1 MHVSGSAAGDGLLGP
16 DSPWFLAVL
25 GVVWAVDAVLF
36 GLWGVTVWRE
46 RRQAGDTRAARRRA
60 TRGPRNV
67 PTGRAVL
74 SAVSV
79 QEITQRLDRERRER
93 LVMAWR
99 PPRRVAVIRRVAPS
113 AEAGPDT
120 APFTPLG
127 LSDDDR

>member
-1 MHVSGSAAGDGLLGP
+1 MSGSAAGDGLLGP
-16 DSPWFLAVL
+16 DSPWFLAAL

-46 RRQAGDTRAARRRA
+46 RRQANGARAMPWRGTRR
-60 TRGPRNV
+60 PRHA
-67 PTGRAVL
+67 PIGRAVL

-79 QEITQRLDRERRER
+79 REITQRLDRERRER
-93 LVMAWR
+93 VVLARR

-113 AEAGPDT
+113 VEAGPDT